1 MKNKRLNKKDML
13 NAIYETSNLSK
24 FSKAGIKSI
33 INSVIDFI
41 KIGLYYGYTLELR
54 ELGIFSVRKIP
65 EHKRRYKLKYDKI
78 EKEKVIPERYVVI
91 FNESITLLREIN
103 KKKPQDENKQNEV
116 KKSSNPI
123 SIIDNSNKED
133 VEKALNEI
141 LEDPEKNPIS
151 EKSDFYTN
159 SQNK

>member
-1 MKNKRLNKKDML
+1 MEKKRLNKKDMV
-13 NAIYETSNLSK
+13 NAIYETSNMSKLSK
-24 FSKAGIKSI
+24 AEIKRT

-41 KIGLYYGYTLELR
+41 TSWLSHGYTIELR
-54 ELGIFSVRKIP
+54 GLGIFSVRKIP

-91 FNESITLLREIN
+91 FKSSITLLIEIN
-103 KKKPQDENKQNEV
+103 KKTPQDKNKQNEV

-141 LEDPEKNPIS
+141 LEDPEKKPIS